1 MKNKIKPFST
11 IIYGFKKLD
20 KHLCS
25 NFANY
30 LFYAYDIFSDTIFI
44 SFAEENGKME
54 HISFFSYIN
63 ENFKKCKRLNI
74 KPRFYTSN
82 KKLSNIETKLNSL
95 SEICNKKIQLRILHQ
110 ILTVIIFLTLER
122 KQFKY

>member
-1 MKNKIKPFST
+1 MDLRNQTNICVLILQ
-11 IIYGFKKLD
+11 IIFI
-20 KHLCS
+20 
-25 NFANY
+25 
-30 LFYAYDIFSDTIFI
+30 YAYDIFSDTIFI

-82 KKLSNIETKLNSL
+82 KKLPNIETKLNSQESNL
-95 SEICNKKIQLRILHQ
+95 NFLKENLKKD
-110 ILTVIIFLTLER
+110 
-122 KQFKY
+122 